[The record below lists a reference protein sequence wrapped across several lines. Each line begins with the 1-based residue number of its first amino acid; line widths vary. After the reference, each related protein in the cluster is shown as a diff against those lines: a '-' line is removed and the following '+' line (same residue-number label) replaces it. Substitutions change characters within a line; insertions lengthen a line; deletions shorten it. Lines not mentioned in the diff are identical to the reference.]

1 MAPTLSPR
9 AAISWRRRRCQVNNW
24 LQAKRAKPFTHGP
37 ALCVAM
43 YLNQTVNRG
52 TTRRKQ
58 LVVDRLEMFA
68 NDVKTGFGK
77 EMMDIGNPSGDRIFN
92 RHHRQ
97 MRVAILN
104 SQQHVLK
111 RPAGHW
117 CHLWLDR
124 QTCHVGIGAELLK
137 RYFWRI
143 IHDSVSISQGS
154 PP

>member
-1 MAPTLSPR
+1 M
-9 AAISWRRRRCQVNNW
+9 
-24 LQAKRAKPFTHGP
+24 H
-37 ALCVAM
+37 
-43 YLNQTVNRG
+43 LNQIVNCG

-68 NDVKTGFGK
+68 NDIKTGFGK

-117 CHLWLDR
+117 CHLRLDR
-124 QTCHVGIGAELLK
+124 QTCHVGIGAKAALK
-137 RYFWRI
+137 RYLVGRI

-154 PP
+154 PAVIRPAPCCAAVSRCWQPLSTLGGWSL